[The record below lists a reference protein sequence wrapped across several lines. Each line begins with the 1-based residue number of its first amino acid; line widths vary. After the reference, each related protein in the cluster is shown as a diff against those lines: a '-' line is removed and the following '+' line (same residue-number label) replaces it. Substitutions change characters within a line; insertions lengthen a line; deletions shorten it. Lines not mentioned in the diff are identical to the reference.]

1 MRTLTSGVALLL
13 LAAPAYAQNSAD
25 PRWGRWNGCWELV
38 MENSREGAPS
48 PDTTRRA
55 PRSQPNDPMRPQVC
69 VAPSSDGGATFTTKV
84 GTQTPIVQTVVADGK
99 DRPINEDGCTGTQR
113 AEWSADG
120 LRLYARAELTCK
132 GDQGSR
138 RVSGLA
144 MLGPDGRWT
153 DVQSVDIGGRESFRV
168 RVYRRTDN
176 ALIAAPTVAATALTL
191 DDVKEAGAKVSPRA
205 LEAALV
211 ETRASF
217 TLTSKRLLELQAAG
231 VPETVVDLMVAL
243 SYPDRFVIER
253 TTSVDRAQAPILDD
267 PFLLGWAFGHP
278 VWSDIYGFYS
288 PLYGA
293 FSPYYYSPFAYPY
306 YRGYN
311 PFYYYG
317 YGYGGYYPYYG
328 GGGYVVVGGGG
339 DGGGG
344 NGLPDRPTG
353 LGRVVDGQG
362 YTRVKPRSSEPVAG
376 VNSGGGS
383 TSSMSSGS
391 SGSSSS
397 GGSSGGGSVSTSGF
411 SSGGGG
417 GGGSSDGGGRTAQ
430 PR

>member
-1 MRTLTSGVALLL
+1 MASGFAVLL
-13 LAAPAYAQNSAD
+13 LAAPVCAQNPAD
-25 PRWGRWNGCWELV
+25 PRWDRWNGCWELV
-38 MENSREGAPS
+38 MESSREGAPR
-48 PDTTRRA
+48 PAAPGRA
-55 PRSQPNDPMRPQVC
+55 PRTQPSDPNRPQVC
-69 VAPSSDGGATFTTKV
+69 VEPSPDGGATFTTKV

-99 DRPINEDGCTGTQR
+99 DRPITEDGCTGTQR

-132 GDQGSR
+132 SDQGTR

-168 RVYRRTDN
+168 RQYRRAKN
-176 ALIAAPTVAATALTL
+176 ELVAAPTVAATALTIN
-191 DDVKEAGAKVSPRA
+191 DVKEASAKVSPRA

-217 TLTSKRLLELQAAG
+217 TLTGKRLLELQAAG
-231 VPETVVDLMVAL
+231 VPGSVVDLMVAL

-253 TTSVDRAQAPILDD
+253 TTSVDRVQPPIVDD
-267 PFLLGWAFGHP
+267 PFLLGWAFGYP

-311 PFYYYG
+311 PFYY
-317 YGYGGYYPYYG
+317 GGYYPFYG
-328 GGGYVVVGGGG
+328 GGSYVVVGG

-344 NGLPDRPTG
+344 GGGAFPERPSG

-362 YTRVKPRSSEPVAG
+362 YTRVKPRSSEPVVA
-376 VNSGGGS
+376 VNPGGGS
-383 TSSMSSGS
+383 TTSSTGGGGSSSSSGS
-391 SGSSSS
+391 SG
-397 GGSSGGGSVSTSGF
+397 GGGVSTSGF
-411 SSGGGG
+411 SSGGGGG

>member
-1 MRTLTSGVALLL
+1 MRTLASAVALLL
-13 LAAPAYAQNSAD
+13 LAAPAHAQNTPDS
-25 PRWGRWNGCWELV
+25 RWSRWNGCWELV

-48 PDTTRRA
+48 PAAAGRT
-55 PRSQPNDPMRPQVC
+55 PRSQPNDPTRPQVC
-69 VAPSSDGGATFTTKV
+69 VEPSPDGGATFTTKV

-99 DRPINEDGCTGTQR
+99 DRPITEDGCNGVQR

-120 LRLYARAELTCK
+120 LRLYAHAELTCK
-132 GDQGSR
+132 GDQGMR

-144 MLGPDGRWT
+144 MLGPDGKWT

-168 RVYRRTDN
+168 RLYRRTDN
-176 ALIAAPTVAATALTL
+176 TILAAPPVAATALTL
-191 DDVKEAGAKVSPRA
+191 DDVKEAAAKVSPRA

-217 TLTSKRLLELQAAG
+217 NLTSKRLLELQAAG
-231 VPETVVDLMVAL
+231 VPASVVDLMVAL

-253 TTSVDRAQAPILDD
+253 TTSVDRARAPILDD
-267 PFLLGWAFGHP
+267 PFLLGWSFGYP

-306 YRGYN
+306 LRGYN
-311 PFYYYG
+311 PFYY

-328 GGGYVVVGGGG
+328 GGGYVVIGGGG

-344 NGLPDRPTG
+344 GFPDRPSG

-362 YTRVKPRSSEPVAG
+362 YTRVKPRSSEPAVA
-376 VNSGGGS
+376 VNPGGGS
-383 TSSMSSGS
+383 TASSSG
-391 SGSSSS
+391 GGASSSS
-397 GGSSGGGSVSTSGF
+397 GSSGGGSVSTSGF

-417 GGGSSDGGGRTAQ
+417 GDGGGRTAQ

>member
-13 LAAPAYAQNSAD
+13 LAAPAHAQNSGDA
-25 PRWGRWNGCWELV
+25 RWGRWNGCWELV
-38 MENSREGAPS
+38 MENSREGAPT
-48 PDTTRRA
+48 PARTGRA

-69 VAPSSDGGATFTTKV
+69 VEPSSDGGATFTTKV

-120 LRLYARAELTCK
+120 LRLYAHAELSCK
-132 GDQGSR
+132 GDQGTR

-153 DVQSVDIGGRESFRV
+153 DVQSMDIGGRESFRV
-168 RVYRRTDN
+168 RLYRRTDN
-176 ALIAAPTVAATALTL
+176 ALIASPTVAATALTL
-191 DDVKEAGAKVSPRA
+191 DDVKEASAKVSPRA

-217 TLTSKRLLELQAAG
+217 NLTGKRLLELQAAG
-231 VPETVVDLMVAL
+231 VPGSVVDLMVAL

-253 TTSVDRAQAPILDD
+253 TTSVDRAQPPILDD
-267 PFLLGWAFGHP
+267 PFLLGWAFGYP
-278 VWSDIYGFYS
+278 VWSEIYGFYS

-311 PFYYYG
+311 PFYY
-317 YGYGGYYPYYG
+317 GGYYPFYG
-328 GGGYVVVGGGG
+328 GGGYVVV

-344 NGLPDRPTG
+344 GGGFPDRPSG

-362 YTRVKPRSSEPVAG
+362 YTRVKPRSVEPVSA

-383 TSSMSSGS
+383 TTSSTGGG
-391 SGSSSS
+391 GSSSS
-397 GGSSGGGSVSTSGF
+397 GSGGGSVSTSGF

-417 GGGSSDGGGRTAQ
+417 SSDGGGRTAQ